1 MKPDRHTIE
10 TAGDYSSF
18 AINESIL
25 RSELFVAHRWMNLY
39 RLRVYR
45 ERFPPCFNVSKL
57 FLLFLSTIGKF
68 RRNRCGGKEF
78 PLSISALVQ
87 SNPFKL
93 GLNEFNC
100 DCYAHGISQFCP
112 PHNREQSS
120 TRLSEA
126 GMIRKST
133 RGI

>member
-45 ERFPPCFNVSKL
+45 ERFPTL
-57 FLLFLSTIGKF
+57 FQRFKAFPPFSEHNWKIPPESL
-68 RRNRCGGKEF
+68 RRKRISVVY
-78 PLSISALVQ
+78 LSALVQ

-93 GLNEFNC
+93 GLQV
-100 DCYAHGISQFCP
+100 I
-112 PHNREQSS
+112 
-120 TRLSEA
+120 
-126 GMIRKST
+126 
-133 RGI
+133 